1 MKTAIQANRYR
12 TRGGL
17 WAMTLMLVL
26 GALSRSAWS
35 VPALPPQGDPPA
47 TADDP
52 VASAGQETDE
62 DRKLRLEFQQS
73 RTRQLMGEL
82 EDRMFELSEH
92 VRGTAPD
99 DAARLVLG
107 LRRSREDLIVED
119 MELIEEL
126 IAEGQYDEAE
136 ERQRVVLFR
145 LNELRELLLSTE
157 LDLLLK
163 LERLRKM
170 NRALGSLDRILDENE
185 RQGELLTG
193 LASGE
198 LEPKKLEQRMRGAAL
213 IQGETRQL
221 VEILSADVKEVATEG
236 MAAPDR
242 LSKAVESLVA
252 GEAALGAGDLA
263 AAAASQVEV
272 EETLESV
279 KGELREARDALL
291 WELQPFI
298 RRAAI
303 DSVARVRDI
312 QEEINAEVLARR
324 EGVESEASVSFEEK
338 KAKRLLDLQRNAEDA
353 ARDMRQLSEETEFS
367 ETVPRVLS
375 YGIFWNEGLLDSLA
389 KNSVG
394 RWDLE
399 AGQRTK
405 AMMDEFL
412 QVLLEEELRW
422 KKNRRPSTRKMI
434 KLISELKGA
443 RTLQNFLRQDT
454 LRLDGRRGREDAA
467 DELEVQIIALSAM
480 EDGITVMLEALD
492 ERYWAELI
500 DQQES
505 GSDF

>member
-1 MKTAIQANRYR
+1 MQTMIQWIRRSGGAALLVATAFVVSVFAVE
-12 TRGGL
+12 GEAFAL
-17 WAMTLMLVL
+17 TL
-26 GALSRSAWS
+26 
-35 VPALPPQGDPPA
+35 QGDSSG
-47 TADDP
+47 TQDDP
-52 VASAGQETDE
+52 ERPASQETDE

-119 MELIEEL
+119 MELIEDL
-126 IAEGQYDEAE
+126 ITEGDYDEAE

-170 NRALGSLDRILDENE
+170 NRALLALDRIVEENE
-185 RQGELLTG
+185 NQGTLFER
-193 LASGE
+193 LADGE
-198 LEPKKLEQRMRGAAL
+198 LEPGKRDQRMRGAAL

-221 VEILSADVKEVATEG
+221 TEILSADVGEIATEG

-242 LSKAVESLVA
+242 LSQAVESLGA
-252 GEAALGAGDLA
+252 GEAALGAGDLGA
-263 AAAASQVEV
+263 AAAAQVDVAETLGSV
-272 EETLESV
+272 EE
-279 KGELREARDALL
+279 ELREARDALL

-312 QEEINAEVLARR
+312 QEEINAEVEARR
-324 EGVESEASVSFEEK
+324 EGVEPGDSVSFDEK

-375 YGIFWNEGLLDSLA
+375 YGIFWNEGILESLGQNSLD
-389 KNSVG
+389 

-405 AMMDEFL
+405 ALMDEFL

-443 RTLQNFLRQDT
+443 RALQNFLRQDT
-454 LRLDGRRGREDAA
+454 LRLDGRRGREEASD
-467 DELEVQIIALSAM
+467 DLEVQIIALSAM
-480 EDGITVMLEALD
+480 EDGITGMLEALD